1 MADVIKNKFKLM
13 QQDLQVIDVLKLTEE
28 VNYLTK
34 KTELDYFGD
43 VQGLEV
49 KSLNDIDI
57 SGFQVKSKPMLYLN
71 WLKSKNPLRGEKE

>member
-1 MADVIKNKFKLM
+1 MSIKYKAMVLSC
-13 QQDLQVIDVLKLTEE
+13 IDPRFQPIIF
-28 VNYLTK
+28 NYLTK

-57 SGFQVKSKPMLYLN
+57 SGFEVKSKPMLYLN